1 MIVLLWMGRRRVYGW
16 ARQGRL
22 RIVRGSPPYFFAKP
36 AAGPAMAVDAPRQSA
51 LSLPAFRS
59 LRKDNKDESAESM
72 AEPPFER
79 FIY

>member
-1 MIVLLWMGRRRVYGW
+1 MGK
-16 ARQGRL
+16 L
-22 RIVRGSPPYFFAKP
+22 
-36 AAGPAMAVDAPRQSA
+36 DALRQSA

-59 LRKDNKDESAESM
+59 LRKDNKDESAEAL